1 MDGLLKNP
9 NNEYRHLTD
18 RERDDLRE
26 KGENIWRGYIKNK
39 IRQCDAVICLIGKDT
54 HNATGVIYELEAAQS
69 LGKKI
74 VPVRI
79 PRTFGGAPSII
90 SNLKIKNWDSME
102 INNALSRKKKV
113 TL

>member
-18 RERDDLRE
+18 REKKDLRQ
-26 KGENIWRGYIKNK
+26 KGENVWKGYIRNK
-39 IRQCDAVICLIGKDT
+39 IIQCDAVICLIGKDS
-54 HNATGVIYELEAAQS
+54 HNATGVIYELEVAKS

-90 SNLKIKNWDSME
+90 QNLQIKNWDSQE
-102 INNALSRKKKV
+102 INNELSREKS
-113 TL
+113 